1 MAIIKFKNVGITAMS
16 ACVPKRVI
24 DNYHYDLDI
33 WPEEEVKKVVD
44 KVGVTE
50 RRFVDENTCASDLCF
65 AAAEKLIA
73 DNNIDKSEIDLL
85 VFLSQTPDY
94 RMPATSI
101 LLQDRLGLPM
111 STMAFD
117 IQLGCSGFIK
127 NLENGA
133 VVYVNTERP
142 VYSGLKNYMY
152 RYADDIHDYR
162 GYRNCWADTL
172 EELSQGLA
180 KLLKTS
186 DSETKEV
193 RV

>member
-1 MAIIKFKNVGITAMS
+1 MVILPTKLRNAVLK
-16 ACVPKRVI
+16 ACIFSQEETLEFHLRTVIVNGCKR
-24 DNYHYDLDI
+24 
-33 WPEEEVKKVVD
+33 
-44 KVGVTE
+44 
-50 RRFVDENTCASDLCF
+50 
-65 AAAEKLIA
+65 
-73 DNNIDKSEIDLL
+73 
-85 VFLSQTPDY
+85 
-94 RMPATSI
+94 
-101 LLQDRLGLPM
+101 
-111 STMAFD
+111 
-117 IQLGCSGFIK
+117 GCSGFIK

>member
-1 MAIIKFKNVGITAMS
+1 MAILTYKGIGITALS
-16 ACVPKRVI
+16 ACVPSWVI

-33 WPEEEVKKVVD
+33 WSEEEVKKVVD

-50 RRFVDENTCASDLCF
+50 RRFVDDKTCASDLCF

-73 DNNIDKSEIDLL
+73 DNSIDKSEIDLL

-117 IQLGCSGFIK
+117 ISLGCSGFISALSIVYAMMQ
-127 NLENGA
+127 NNGFL
-133 VVYVNTERP
+133 
-142 VYSGLKNYMY
+142 SMI
-152 RYADDIHDYR
+152 DI
-162 GYRNCWADTL
+162 
-172 EELSQGLA
+172 
-180 KLLKTS
+180 
-186 DSETKEV
+186 
-193 RV
+193 